1 MIPALLA
8 PAALASLAAILIPL
22 AIHLARR
29 TEHRLLHFPALRWLH
44 QHPRPRHR
52 PRFDEWPLLLLRCLL
67 ILLFALLLARP
78 VLWNAGRTAPLIA
91 AVPGARIDGAR
102 GVWLAPGFPPL
113 DTAPPLRQ
121 PVASLLRQ
129 LDAELPKGTPLTVL
143 VPAIVDGM
151 DGALPALSRR
161 VTWRMVGGAV
171 PAPPRPIPAPRLIVQ
186 GGGPG
191 TRVLRAVT
199 AAWGGGPDAQPI
211 IADMA
216 AGPLPEI
223 VRDHVA
229 AGGTALIG
237 PRSAVSTTWADADSI
252 IPAQQASIGRG
263 RLVRLTRPL
272 DPIAMPIVLEP
283 DFPTQL
289 RNLLQ
294 PLPPPTRAPASHAV
308 PLTGGPE
315 PDRPQRDLTSFLI
328 WAIVLVWVAERWLAT
343 RSRRASS
350 P

>member
-1 MIPALLA
+1 
-8 PAALASLAAILIPL
+8 
-22 AIHLARR
+22 
-29 TEHRLLHFPALRWLH
+29 
-44 QHPRPRHR
+44 
-52 PRFDEWPLLLLRCLL
+52 
-67 ILLFALLLARP
+67 
-78 VLWNAGRTAPLIA
+78 
-91 AVPGARIDGAR
+91 IDGAR